1 MPDSPMPAQGP
12 EDRPSADL
20 IRLMLLLARVF
31 PAYCRAL
38 TEAIRENPEHAA
50 NPHLVNDP
58 GYKRLLTFE
67 AMVWLF
73 VIWRTSSFAT
83 PEECAAA
90 GVPHGSELP
99 RVTCNMLGE
108 AALNDLNLP
117 EDIAEKM
124 GPEGFIM
131 NCRRVIEGA
140 IAFGFVT
147 KETVRANYK
156 PLEATPRLHML
167 MLALMQDYRT
177 P

>member
-1 MPDSPMPAQGP
+1 MPAPGP
-12 EDRPSADL
+12 EDRPNADL
-20 IRLMLLLARVF
+20 IRLMLLLTKVF

-38 TEAIRENPEHAA
+38 TDAILSDAEHAA

-73 VIWRTSSFAT
+73 VIWRTASFAT
-83 PEECAAA
+83 EDECAAA
-90 GVPHGSELP
+90 GVPHGSGLP

-108 AALNDLNLP
+108 AALNDLGLP
-117 EDIAEKM
+117 DDIARKM

-131 NCRRVIEGA
+131 NCRRVIDGA
-140 IAFGFVT
+140 IAFGLVT
-147 KETVRANYK
+147 KTTVRANYK
-156 PLEATPRLHML
+156 PLEATPKLNML